1 MINSVW
7 WVGVVEN
14 RIDPLKLGRCQVRI
28 FGHHT
33 ENKQELKTED
43 LPWAHPVLP
52 LNNPNPYA
60 PKEGE
65 TVTGFFMDGEDAQ
78 FPIMMGVLSGIP
90 VKKANETLG
99 FNDPRTADQL
109 KNAPVKPQVFG
120 ETATKYP
127 RAIDE
132 PTTPRAARNESMD
145 KSQFKQKMDK
155 IIQGS
160 PESPKKPKTIYP
172 YNNVYESE
180 SGHLFEMDD
189 TPKDERIQLYHRSGT
204 YFEYAADGSVTEKIE
219 SKKSET
225 VRAGSTL
232 YIGENLTVIV
242 KGNANY
248 QVDGDFTISCKNF
261 SLTAKEAIGMSA
273 GKSASISA
281 KEDIGLSAKKNIT
294 GSAKGDLS
302 LSAKGSGSFSSK
314 GKLSLESKAV
324 ASLTAPKV
332 LIGNGGGGG
341 MGAAG
346 DNALASMDKSLL
358 DKVGEAAA
366 GAISETAGSFFS
378 STFESLGGFTEG
390 LTGGLSELAG
400 FSGSDFFG
408 GLSDT
413 LSQGGILGE
422 LTTGLGDTFSN
433 LTSFSG
439 LSDAFSSLTDTLSSG
454 NLLDVIGTVKDAI
467 SNPLGT
473 ILDSPVFSDVMGN
486 LTDSLGD
493 TFSQFTE
500 GLSFGSDGLGGGFSF
515 DALKEGFSM
524 AKDLYQNGLSLV
536 NDPLGALSSLGG
548 AADIFSQGSG
558 GFLDGLKEAAFSVN
572 EFLNTSSIGQSFSDI
587 QGALTSNFVSTNDVI
602 GSIEPIFGSFLDSA
616 KQSVFESMP
625 NVDGISS
632 VLSRVSETLSNDY
645 DLKYSMVSIVKDGK
659 ASGMN
664 NSEITTN
671 LQGYMNSYYMS
682 SVQEEMQ
689 NSPITFLNLIE
700 STSSSTTRQSNTD
713 DYGTSSLIASVR
725 A

>member
-99 FNDPRTADQL
+99 FNDPRTAAQL
-109 KNAPVKPQVFG
+109 SSAPIKPG

-127 RAIDE
+127 RVIDE

-145 KSQFKQKMDK
+145 KAQFKQKMDK
-155 IIQGS
+155 VISGS
-160 PESPKKPKTIYP
+160 PEAPKKPKTVYP

-189 TPKDERIQLYHRSGT
+189 TPKDERIHLFHRSGS
-204 YFEYAADGSVTEKIE
+204 YFEYSADGSVTEKVE
-219 SKKSET
+219 AKKSET

-232 YIGENLTVIV
+232 YVGENLTVIV

-261 SLTAKEAIGMSA
+261 SLSAKEAIGMSA
-273 GKSASISA
+273 GKSASLSA
-281 KEDIGLSAKKNIT
+281 KEDVGISAKKNIT
-294 GSAKGDLS
+294 GSAQVDMTLIAKSGNMSLDAKQGDMNLT
-302 LSAKGSGSFSSK
+302 AKGLGAFSAE
-314 GKLSLESKAV
+314 GPLTLESKAV
-324 ASLTAPKV
+324 SSLFGPTV
-332 LIGNGGGGG
+332 LIGAGGG
-341 MGAAG
+341 AALGEVG
-346 DNALASMDKSLL
+346 DTALESMDKSLL
-358 DKVGEAAA
+358 DKMGEATA

-390 LTGGLSELAG
+390 LTGGLTELAG
-400 FSGSDFFG
+400 FSGTDFFG

-422 LTTGLGDTFSN
+422 LTTGLGDAFSG

-439 LSDAFSSLTDTLSSG
+439 LSDAFSSISDTLRSG
-454 NLLDVIGTVKDAI
+454 SLMDVIGTVRDAI
-467 SNPLGT
+467 SDPLGT
-473 ILDSPVFSDVMGN
+473 ILNSEAFSTVMGD
-486 LTDSLGD
+486 LTDGLGES
-493 TFSQFTE
+493 FSNFM
-500 GLSFGSDGLGGGFSF
+500 GDFSFGSDGLGGGFSF
-515 DALKEGFSM
+515 DDLKEGFNI
-524 AKDLYQNGLSLV
+524 AKDLYQTGIAIV

-558 GFLDGLKEAAFSVN
+558 GFLDGLKEAAFAAN
-572 EFLNTSSIGQSFSDI
+572 DFLNTGANLVGQTFNDI
-587 QGALTSNFVSTNDVI
+587 QSALNLNINSTNAAI
-602 GSIEPIFGSFLDSA
+602 GSIEPLFNSFLGVAQQTVYD
-616 KQSVFESMP
+616 SMP
-625 NVDGISS
+625 NVDGLSS
-632 VLSRVSETLSNDY
+632 VLDRVSNTLSTDDNF
-645 DLKYSMVSIVKDGK
+645 KFSIVNMVKTGK
-659 ASGMN
+659 ENGLN
-664 NSEITTN
+664 NSEITSG
-671 LQGYMNSYYMS
+671 LQNYMNSTYMN
-682 SVQEEMQ
+682 SVQQEMK
-689 NSPITFLNLIE
+689 NSPITFLNLVD
-700 STSSSTTRQSNTD
+700 ST
-713 DYGTSSLIASVR
+713 V
-725 A
+725 